1 MNLGAPARATALVA
15 ALLVG
20 AAACGP
26 ADSGSGAAAVPSG
39 TVATPA
45 SPSGVGAAGGAGD
58 SAAGFP
64 DALKRSVL
72 EQAARDGRSP
82 AGGRTVLAAFDSGAR
97 PYLLWQSEST
107 GDICVALNGDG
118 GAAVTQCSNAA
129 ELATRAVP
137 GAALFL
143 TARRADLQ
151 GRPVWN
157 VLLLAGGETVDRI
170 SCRQQDFA
178 VRKAFTAEVGGVER
192 TVYSAT
198 VPDGLGGDFRVAVR
212 RGEGPTVETV
222 RIDPGDHGGQ
232 C

>member
-1 MNLGAPARATALVA
+1 MNLGAATRVTAFLA
-15 ALLVG
+15 ALLAG

-26 ADSGSGAAAVPSG
+26 ADSGSGAAASRSG
-39 TVATPA
+39 TAAAPV
-45 SPSGVGAAGGAGD
+45 SPSGAGSAAGAGD

-64 DALKRSVL
+64 ETLKRSVL

-82 AGGRTVLAAFDSGAR
+82 AGGRTVLAVFDSGAR
-97 PYLLWQSEST
+97 PYLVWQSENT

-118 GAAVTQCSNAA
+118 GSAVTQCSNAT

-137 GAALFL
+137 GVGLFL
-143 TARRADLQ
+143 SARRAELQ

-157 VLLLAGGETVDRI
+157 VLLLSGGEAVDRI
-170 SCRQQDFA
+170 SCRQQDVA
-178 VRKAFTAEVGGVER
+178 VRKAFTAEVGGLER
-192 TVYSAT
+192 TVWTAT
-198 VPDGLGGDFRVAVR
+198 VPDELGGDFRASVR
-212 RGEGPTVETV
+212 RGDGPAVETV

>member
-1 MNLGAPARATALVA
+1 MNLGAAARATALLA
-15 ALLVG
+15 ALLAG

-26 ADSGSGAAAVPSG
+26 AESGSGAAASRSG
-39 TVATPA
+39 TAAAPA
-45 SPSGVGAAGGAGD
+45 SPSGAGSADGAGD

-64 DALKRSVL
+64 ETLKRSVL

-82 AGGRTVLAAFDSGAR
+82 AGGRTVLAGFDSGAR
-97 PYLLWQSEST
+97 PYLVWQSGST
-107 GDICVALNGDG
+107 GDICVALNSDG
-118 GAAVTQCSNAA
+118 GSAVTQCSNAT

-143 TARRADLQ
+143 SARRAEGQ

-157 VLLLAGGETVDRI
+157 VLLLSSGETVERI

-178 VRKAFTAEVGGVER
+178 VRKAFTTEVGGVER
-192 TVYSAT
+192 TVWTAT
-198 VPDGLGGDFRVAVR
+198 VPDEPGGDYRAAVR
-212 RGEGPTVETV
+212 RGGEPTVDTV
-222 RIDPGDHGGQ
+222 RIDPGSRGGQ